1 LQLVGAEITYEGVER
16 KLGVKNHYTTDAV
29 LKTPENCN
37 TQISLACED
46 TACDQPTNKTLPTS
60 ERPNDKV
67 TKHNVLYNDYLTE
80 NDNKDYVI

>member
-1 LQLVGAEITYEGVER
+1 MA
-16 KLGVKNHYTTDAV
+16 A
-29 LKTPENCN
+29 
-37 TQISLACED
+37 LACED

-60 ERPNDKV
+60 ERPNDKM